1 MSEPRR
7 LNTDAAPHAMG
18 ETARTVNT
26 QHSASGGM
34 MNQQEY
40 EAARRRA
47 REAAAGNSR
56 RTRSFSRVQQ
66 SDIDRYYAAQ
76 SASQGTQN
84 APGSQSAAPSARTV
98 QTAQSAPRQVRQHP
112 AQSSSQPAAS
122 AARPAA
128 SAASGAQAS
137 GQPLTT
143 AQRQAMELQRRAAAS
158 QHSSSTQVRHL
169 DLNETKGARAH
180 YDQND
185 DPEYQARTA
194 ARAANGGAAARSTGA
209 GKSSA
214 KAPGKAPGKSA
225 AGGAGGGKPPK
236 NGSGHSGTSG
246 KGGKNGKGSKGKKKG
261 TWWKVLLGT
270 VAAIVLIFEG
280 TIYLITRSIAPEAG
294 SISINQLINTPKEYS
309 GKEFNVL
316 LVGVDRSSESGTSD
330 AQVNDGL
337 TDMIM
342 YLHFNNETG
351 ELKMLQIPR
360 NIFVTTDASYS
371 GNYQINGIAKTQGP
385 SGYNDIGALCE
396 YVSDALQVPID
407 GYVCI
412 FMEKLT
418 ELVDLIGGVQMYV
431 PQVMDYGGS
440 HLDPGYQTLDGA
452 ACEFFL
458 RTRHIYSNSDLGR
471 LNMQRY
477 FYAAMFAKLRS
488 MSIWDIAKNLPFYLS
503 MVETSLNVNDLVS
516 VALSLKN
523 VSSEKIMLAQVPVYM
538 GGLVY
543 PFNVENPNSVV
554 VVARQ
559 ETADLL
565 NQYFRENTGYV
576 DAANLNV
583 RDDVHNLSGYSA
595 SDPNVQWMG
604 TLNSEIADAQQNNNI
619 DGSLTTDVYDVPDP
633 AADGQTADDG
643 DASEPAA

>member
-1 MSEPRR
+1 
-7 LNTDAAPHAMG
+7 
-18 ETARTVNT
+18 
-26 QHSASGGM
+26 
-34 MNQQEY
+34 
-40 EAARRRA
+40 
-47 REAAAGNSR
+47 
-56 RTRSFSRVQQ
+56 
-66 SDIDRYYAAQ
+66 
-76 SASQGTQN
+76 
-84 APGSQSAAPSARTV
+84 
-98 QTAQSAPRQVRQHP
+98 
-112 AQSSSQPAAS
+112 
-122 AARPAA
+122 
-128 SAASGAQAS
+128 GA
-137 GQPLTT
+137 
-143 AQRQAMELQRRAAAS
+143 
-158 QHSSSTQVRHL
+158 QVRHL

-185 DPEYQARTA
+185 DPEYQARAA
-194 ARAANGGAAARSTGA
+194 ARSANSGAAAHSTGA

-214 KAPGKAPGKSA
+214 KSAGKAPGKSA

-236 NGSGHSGTSG
+236 SGSSHSGTSG
-246 KGGKNGKGSKGKKKG
+246 KGGKNGKGGKKKKKG

-270 VAAIVLIFEG
+270 VAAIVLIFMG
-280 TIYLITRSIAPEAG
+280 TLYLITRAIAPEAG

-316 LVGVDRSSESGTSD
+316 LVGVDRSSETAGGDSE
-330 AQVNDGL
+330 VNDGL

-342 YLHFNNETG
+342 WLHFNNETG

-360 NIFVTTDASYS
+360 NIFVTTDAGFS
-371 GNYQINGIAKTQGP
+371 GNYQINAIAKTQGA
-385 SGYNDIGALCE
+385 SGYNDIGALCK
-396 YVSDALQVPID
+396 YVSDAFQIPID

-488 MSIWDIAKNLPFYLS
+488 MTIWDIAKNLPFYLS
-503 MVETSLNVNDLVS
+503 MVETSLNINDLVS

-543 PFNVENPNSVV
+543 PFNVEHPNSVV

-565 NQYFRENTGYV
+565 NTYFRENTGFV
-576 DAANLNV
+576 DASRLNV
-583 RDDVHNLSGYSA
+583 RDDVHNVGGITP
-595 SDPNVQWMG
+595 SDPNVQFMG
-604 TLNSEIADAQQNNNI
+604 SLNAEIADAQTNNNI
-619 DGSLTTDVYDVPDP
+619 DGSATTDVYDVAGPDAATDGAESGEQP
-633 AADGQTADDG
+633 AA
-643 DASEPAA
+643 